1 MSDRLQQMERWLNS
15 LGYHNYTL
23 TSASEDASF
32 RSYQRLQQGTN
43 SWIVMDAPPDRE
55 PCDCFIEIANKL
67 GQAGLSAPEVINQN
81 LELGFLLLTDLG
93 STPYLS
99 VLNADSKKA
108 LYSDAL
114 AALLRMQVSVT
125 SLDLAKYNRTLL
137 SREMDL
143 FHDWFLMELLGL
155 QLNVSQQKQW
165 VSIKQTLILNALE
178 QPQLFVHRDYH
189 SRNLMKIDTGNPGII
204 DFQDAVCGP
213 ITYDLVSML
222 RDCYIDWPID
232 EVELLA
238 LEYYRAA
245 KAAKLLDVEPQQ
257 FLRWFNLMGVQR
269 HLKAVGIFSRLNI
282 RDGKSGYLN
291 DIPRTLNYL
300 CQVSEL
306 SELGSGMTELSN
318 LIAELN
324 LSERIKAMIK

>member
-1 MSDRLQQMERWLNS
+1 MSDRLQQMKRWLNS
-15 LGYHNYTL
+15 LGFYNYTL
-23 TSASEDASF
+23 ASASEDASF
-32 RSYQRLQQGTN
+32 RSYQRLQQGAN
-43 SWIVMDAPPDRE
+43 SWIVMDAPPDKE
-55 PCDCFIEIANKL
+55 PCDCFIEIAKKL
-67 GQAGLSAPEVINQN
+67 RQAGLSAPEVIDQH

-93 STPYLS
+93 TTPYLS
-99 VLNADSKKA
+99 ILNTDSKNA

-114 AALLRMQVSVT
+114 ASLLRMQINVT
-125 SLDLAKYNRTLL
+125 SIDLAEYNLALL

-143 FHDWFLMELLGL
+143 FHDWFLMELLGIR
-155 QLNVSQQKQW
+155 LNVSQKKQW
-165 VSIKQTLILNALE
+165 VSIKQTLIINALE

-222 RDCYIDWPID
+222 RDCYIDWPTD

-238 LEYYRAA
+238 LDYYRAA
-245 KAAKLLDVEPQQ
+245 KAAKLLNVEPQQ

>member
-32 RSYQRLQQGTN
+32 RSYQRLQQGDN
-43 SWIVMDAPPDRE
+43 SWIVMDAPPDKE
-55 PCDCFIEIANKL
+55 PCDRFIEIATKL
-67 GQAGLSAPEVINQN
+67 RQAGLSAPEVIGQN

-93 STPYLS
+93 ATPYLS
-99 VLNADSKKA
+99 VLNADSKKT

-114 AALLRMQVSVT
+114 AALLQMQVNVT
-125 SLDLAKYNRTLL
+125 SLDLDEYNRALL
-137 SREMDL
+137 SQEMDL
-143 FHDWFLMELLGL
+143 FHDWFLAELLGIR
-155 QLNVSQQKQW
+155 LNVSQQKRW
-165 VSIKQTLILNALE
+165 VSIQRTLIQNALE

-204 DFQDAVCGP
+204 DFQDALCGP

-222 RDCYIDWPID
+222 RDCYVDWPID

-238 LEYYRAA
+238 LDYYRGA
-245 KAAKLLDVEPQQ
+245 KAAALLDVEPHQ
-257 FLRWFNLMGVQR
+257 FLRWFNLMGIQR
-269 HLKAVGIFSRLNI
+269 HLKAVGIFSRLKI
-282 RDGKSGYLN
+282 RDGKIGYLN

-306 SELGSGMTELSN
+306 EPTMTGFSD
-318 LIAELN
+318 LIVELN
-324 LSERIKAMIK
+324 LSERIKAMIE